1 VAIPACSEASAA
13 AKSREDQMKRVLL
26 ATTAV
31 LTTVFALAI
40 ASSGAAL
47 PADIALN
54 GQVSSTEEGAME
66 GVLVSA
72 RKDDS
77 NIRITVVTDA
87 LGRYS
92 FPAAKLA
99 PGNYRISI
107 RAVGYDLE
115 GAGTVALEANKTL
128 SADLKLEKTR
138 NLAAQ
143 LTNADWM
150 ATLPDAPQRRVI
162 ASCTTCHTLQRIVN
176 STYTADDFMALV
188 PRMMRYGAMSMPNH
202 PQIAPDRNPTS
213 EPKGDVL
220 RKFAEY
226 LASINRSTNPNFAF
240 PLKTAPRPTGRAT
253 RVILTEYELPRP
265 DLTEPHD
272 VAVDPDGT
280 GTVWYSNFGE
290 QTLGELNPKT
300 GKVTEH
306 ALPLLKPDAPTG
318 SLSLEFD
325 PEGNPW
331 VAMMYQMAVAKLDK
345 KTGTV
350 TAYPLAPEFQNPK
363 VQIGMLDPRNAG
375 VDGKVWFSEGGS
387 RTLFRLDAASGTMEQ
402 INPFKSVPKN
412 VPHAEYG
419 IVSDPQN
426 NLWFFDFA
434 DRNVGRTDK
443 TTGTTTLFAVPTPA
457 SRPRRGH
464 MDGNGLITFAEFAA
478 DRVGVMDIKTE
489 EIREYRLPEHFA
501 PYDAVMDRNR
511 EVWSGGM
518 NADTI
523 FRVDTKTGQSVG
535 YLLPESTNIR
545 RVFVDNSTSPVTFWV
560 GNNHRGKI
568 IKLEPLD

>member
-1 VAIPACSEASAA
+1 
-13 AKSREDQMKRVLL
+13 MKRVLL

-31 LTTVFALAI
+31 LTTAVALATT
-40 ASSGAAL
+40 SLGVAL
-47 PADIALN
+47 AADIALS
-54 GQVSSTEEGAME
+54 GQVSSAEEGAME

-72 RKDDS
+72 KKDGS

-87 LGRYS
+87 QGRYS
-92 FPAAKLA
+92 FPTAKLE
-99 PGNYRISI
+99 PGHYQISI
-107 RAVGYDLE
+107 RAVGYDLD
-115 GAGTVALEANKTL
+115 GAGAAAVEASKSA
-128 SADLKLEKTR
+128 SADLKLKKTR

-162 ASCTTCHTLQRIVN
+162 ASCTTCHTLQRIVE

-188 PRMMRYGAMSMPNH
+188 PRMMRYGAMSKPNH
-202 PQIAPDRNPTS
+202 PQVAPDRSPTS
-213 EPKGDVL
+213 APKGDVL
-220 RKFAEY
+220 RKFADY

-265 DLTEPHD
+265 ELTEPHD
-272 VAVDPDGT
+272 VVVDPKGT

-290 QTLGELNPKT
+290 QTLGELDPKT
-300 GKVTEH
+300 GKVTEYP
-306 ALPLLKPDAPTG
+306 LPLLKPDAPTG
-318 SLSLEFD
+318 SLNLEFD
-325 PEGNPW
+325 PSGNPW
-331 VAMMYQMAVAKLDK
+331 VAMMYQQAIATLDR
-345 KTGTV
+345 KTGKV
-350 TAYPLAPEFQNPK
+350 TAYPLAPEYQNPK
-363 VQIGMLDPRNAG
+363 VQIGMLDPRNSN

-387 RTLFRLDAASGTMEQ
+387 RTLFRLDPATGKMEHIDQ
-402 INPFKSVPKN
+402 FKDVPKN
-412 VPHAEYG
+412 VAHAEYG
-419 IVSDPQN
+419 IVSDTQN

-434 DRNVGRTDK
+434 DRNVGRTEK
-443 TTGTTTLFAVPTPA
+443 NTGVTTLFAVPTPA

-464 MDGNGLITFAEFAA
+464 MDANGLITFAEFAA
-478 DRVGVMDIKTE
+478 DRVGVMDTKTE
-489 EIREYRLPEHFA
+489 QIREYPLPENFA
-501 PYDAVMDRNR
+501 PYDAVMDRNG

-523 FRVDTKTGQSVG
+523 VRVDTKSGQSVG
-535 YLLPESTNIR
+535 YLLPESTNVR
-545 RVFVDNSTSPVTFWV
+545 RVFVDSSTTPVTFWV

>member
-1 VAIPACSEASAA
+1 
-13 AKSREDQMKRVLL
+13 MKRLQIKRLCL
-26 ATTAV
+26 ATTTA
-31 LTTVFALAI
+31 
-40 ASSGAAL
+40 AAL
-47 PADIALN
+47 VLAGVGLAPAADNALT
-54 GQVSSTEEGAME
+54 GQVSSLEEGAME

-72 RKDDS
+72 QKDGS
-77 NIRITVVTDA
+77 TIRITVVTDA
-87 LGRYS
+87 QGHYG
-92 FPAAKLA
+92 FPAAKLE

-107 RAVGYDLE
+107 RAVGYELDGD
-115 GAGTVALEANKTL
+115 GAAAVAANKIS
-128 SADLKLEKTR
+128 SADLKLKKTG

-143 LTNADWM
+143 LTNSDWM

-162 ASCTTCHTLQRIVN
+162 ASCTTCHTLQRIVD

-188 PRMMRYGAMSMPNH
+188 PRMMRYGAMSKPNH
-202 PQIAPDRNPTS
+202 PQIAPDRSPTS

-226 LASINRSTNPNFAF
+226 LASINRSTNPTFAF

-272 VAVDPDGT
+272 VAVDPQGT

-290 QTLGELNPKT
+290 QTLGELDPKT
-300 GKVTEH
+300 GKVTEYP
-306 ALPLLKPDAPTG
+306 LPLLKPNAPTG
-318 SLSLEFD
+318 SLDLEFD
-325 PEGNPW
+325 PSGNPW
-331 VAMMYQMAVAKLDK
+331 VAMMYQQAIATLDR
-345 KTGTV
+345 KTGKV
-350 TAYPLAPEFQNPK
+350 TAYPLAPEYQSPK
-363 VQIGMLDPRNAG
+363 VQIGMLDPRNSN

-387 RTLFRLDAASGTMEQ
+387 RTLFRLDPASGKMDH
-402 INPFKSVPKN
+402 IDPFKDVPKN
-412 VPHAEYG
+412 VAHAEYG

-426 NLWFFDFA
+426 NIWFFDFA

-443 TTGTTTLFAVPTPA
+443 NTGVTTLFAVPTPA

-464 MDGNGLITFAEFAA
+464 MDPYGRIAFAEFGA

-489 EIREYRLPEHFA
+489 QIQEWQTPANFA
-501 PYDAVMDRNR
+501 PYDAVMDRNG
-511 EVWSGGM
+511 EVWTGGM

-545 RVFVDNSTSPVTFWV
+545 RVTVDNSTTPVTFWV

-568 IKLEPLD
+568 IKLEPMD

>member
-1 VAIPACSEASAA
+1 
-13 AKSREDQMKRVLL
+13 MKRVLL

-31 LTTVFALAI
+31 LTTAVPLAI
-40 ASSGAAL
+40 TSFGVASA
-47 PADIALN
+47 ADIALS
-54 GQVSSTEEGAME
+54 GQVSSVDEGAME

-72 RKDDS
+72 KKNGS

-87 LGRYS
+87 QGRYS
-92 FPAAKLA
+92 FPAAKLE
-99 PGNYRISI
+99 PGNYQISI
-107 RAVGYDLE
+107 RAVGYDLD
-115 GAGTVALEANKTL
+115 GAGAVAVAASQSA

-162 ASCTTCHTLQRIVN
+162 ASCTTCHTLQRIVE

-188 PRMMRYGAMSMPNH
+188 PRMMRYGAMSKPNH
-202 PQIAPDRNPTS
+202 PQVAPDRSPTS
-213 EPKGDVL
+213 APKGDVL
-220 RKFAEY
+220 RKFADY
-226 LASINRSTNPNFAF
+226 LAGINRSTNPSFAF

-265 DLTEPHD
+265 ELTEPHD
-272 VAVDPDGT
+272 VVVDPKGT

-290 QTLGELNPKT
+290 QTLGELDPKT
-300 GKVTEH
+300 GKVTEYP
-306 ALPLLKPDAPTG
+306 LPLLKPDAPTG
-318 SLSLEFD
+318 SLDLEFD
-325 PEGNPW
+325 PSGNPW
-331 VAMMYQMAVAKLDK
+331 VAMMYQQAIATLDR
-345 KTGTV
+345 KTGKV
-350 TAYPLAPEFQNPK
+350 TTYPLAPEYQNPK
-363 VQIGMLDPRNAG
+363 VQIGMLDPRNSN

-387 RTLFRLDAASGTMEQ
+387 RTLFRLDPATGKMEHIDQ
-402 INPFKSVPKN
+402 FKDVPKN
-412 VPHAEYG
+412 VAHAEYG

-443 TTGTTTLFAVPTPA
+443 STGVTTLFAVPTPA

-464 MDGNGLITFAEFAA
+464 MDADGLITFAEFAA
-478 DRVGVMDIKTE
+478 DRVGVMDTKTE
-489 EIREYRLPEHFA
+489 QIREYLLPENFA
-501 PYDAVMDRNR
+501 PYDAVMDRNG

-523 FRVDTKTGQSVG
+523 VRVDTKSGQSVG
-535 YLLPESTNIR
+535 YLLPESTNVR
-545 RVFVDNSTSPVTFWV
+545 RVFVDSSTTPVTFWV